1 MIIFFYGPDTY
12 RSRQKVNELKDKFK
26 SEIDKNSQSLVAL
39 NGATANLKEIG
50 EKINTGSLFVKKR
63 MVIIE
68 DIFENKSDKMLGD
81 LADFLKKKEKDRSEE
96 SDIIIFKDGN
106 LEEKKFKKERL
117 KLLSFL
123 KEQKYVQEFKNLTN
137 AQLGEL
143 IKELVEKSKR
153 QIEASASYEL
163 ISRANSDVW
172 RIVSEINK
180 LSMLIPEKGIIT
192 SDLVKEQ
199 ISGTYDENI
208 FSLMDA
214 ISTRNKKLALTILE
228 EQYLAGLSD
237 DYILSMLIRQF
248 KILFQIKSA
257 VSSNFSPLQIANE
270 LKLHSY
276 VVKKS
281 LGQAQSFSLEDLQQR
296 LNHLIDLDLANK
308 TGQKELKTELLLFI
322 AKI

>member
-12 RSRQKVNELKDKFK
+12 RSRQKVNELKDKFTN
-26 SEIDKNSQSLVAL
+26 EIDKNSQSLVVL
-39 NGATANLKEIG
+39 NGATTNLKEIG

-63 MVIIE
+63 MVVIE
-68 DIFENKSDKMLGD
+68 NIFENKSDKLLGD
-81 LADFLKKKEKDRSEE
+81 LADFLKKKEKEQTEDG
-96 SDIIIFKDGN
+96 DIIIFKDDL
-106 LEEKKFKKERL
+106 LEEKKLKKERL

-123 KEQKYVQEFKNLTN
+123 KEQKYVQEFKNLSGVALKDFITDL
-137 AQLGEL
+137 A
-143 IKELVEKSKR
+143 KKSNR
-153 QIEASASYEL
+153 QIESAAIEEL
-163 ISRANSDVW
+163 VKRTDSDLW
-172 RIVSEINK
+172 RIVSELNK
-180 LSMLIPEKGIIT
+180 ISM
-192 SDLVKEQ
+192 LVKEKETITLNLIKEQ
-199 ISGTYDENI
+199 IASVYDENV

-248 KILFQIKSA
+248 KILFQIKNA

-281 LGQAQSFSLEDLQQR
+281 LGQAQGFSLEELQSR
-296 LNHLIDLDLANK
+296 LNKLIDLDLANK
-308 TGQKELKTELLLFI
+308 TGQKELKSELLLFI

>member
-12 RSRQKVNELKDKFK
+12 RSRQKVNELKDKFTN
-26 SEIDKNSQSLVAL
+26 EIDKNSQSLVVL
-39 NGATANLKEIG
+39 NGSSANLKEIG

-68 DIFENKSDKMLGD
+68 NIFENKSDKLLGD
-81 LADFLKKKEKDRSEE
+81 LADFLKKKETEQTE
-96 SDIIIFKDGN
+96 TGDIIIFKDDL
-106 LEEKKFKKERL
+106 LEEKKLKKERL

-123 KEQKYVQEFKNLTN
+123 KEQKYVQEFKNLSGSALKDFITDLAKKN
-137 AQLGEL
+137 NRQIESVAIEEL
-143 IKELVEKSKR
+143 IKR
-153 QIEASASYEL
+153 T
-163 ISRANSDVW
+163 NSDLW
-172 RIVSEINK
+172 RIVSELNK
-180 LSMLIPEKGIIT
+180 LSMLIKEQENIT
-192 SDLVKEQ
+192 LSLIKEQ
-199 ISGTYDENI
+199 IAGLYDENV

-257 VSSNFSPLQIANE
+257 VSGNFSPLQIANE

-281 LGQAQSFSLEDLQQR
+281 LTQVQNFKNNELQAR
-296 LNHLIDLDLANK
+296 LNFLIDLDFGNK
-308 TGQKELKTELLLFI
+308 TGQKDLRTELLLFI
-322 AKI
+322 TKL